1 MSAWNLKKNPTILY
15 ILFRPHTNICMNF
28 YSAWKT
34 YHLHPQSEPCIWP
47 NFSILLLLISSC
59 SLVGVLVDSS
69 LTDEDVTASGV
80 KPTAPSLLSFL
91 LDKPRADMLAST
103 LWTAFH
109 YYNKKT
115 NFVFIHNKHHIRI
128 HMIRREQ
135 TRYWSMPSFTVGSKA
150 CFKTQ
155 QQQGVYFNWK
165 YQMQCLWFTI
175 LIALTFHL
183 LHLQKQR
190 CKLNNIRHTT
200 LHIHMYF
207 TKYTQ
212 Y

>member
-1 MSAWNLKKNPTILY
+1 
-15 ILFRPHTNICMNF
+15 
-28 YSAWKT
+28 
-34 YHLHPQSEPCIWP
+34 
-47 NFSILLLLISSC
+47 
-59 SLVGVLVDSS
+59 
-69 LTDEDVTASGV
+69 V

-109 YYNKKT
+109 YYNRKT

>member
-1 MSAWNLKKNPTILY
+1 
-15 ILFRPHTNICMNF
+15 MNF

-59 SLVGVLVDSS
+59 SLVGVQVDPS
-69 LTDEDVTASGV
+69 LIDEDVTVSGV

-109 YYNKKT
+109 YSNKKKC
-115 NFVFIHNKHHIRI
+115 FVFIHNKHHIRMPTI
-128 HMIRREQ
+128 SREQ
-135 TRYWSMPSFTVGSKA
+135 TTRYWAMPSFTVVSKT

-155 QQQGVYFNWK
+155 EQQEVYFNWK

-183 LHLQKQR
+183 LHVQK
-190 CKLNNIRHTT
+190 
-200 LHIHMYF
+200 
-207 TKYTQ
+207 
-212 Y
+212 